1 MLQYSPRHPPWES
14 LYIVSPFL
22 RIFKNVLLSSLYVDL
37 NLDILFEKLT
47 AQIGDGLGSGTQLC
61 LEAPGDFWVDIVKMQ
76 RLTSV

>member
-14 LYIVSPFL
+14 LYIASPFL

-76 RLTSV
+76 RLTLV